1 MKNILFR
8 VKKNLKSSFIILIG
22 LIATNVV
29 CGQTQSGCTIAFPNN
44 FDNQVN
50 LSSIYNSGSCPSGDL
65 ILDNLNDK
73 NGNSTVTFDT
83 NITLNSLTLNYKSG
97 NNPLE
102 IIIPNGVTVTVVD
115 FVDMNLSSV
124 VQDKFLSVSGVLNVG
139 GNIDFGNI
147 DLEID
152 GNGGTISAGSITGAG
167 NTSCGADTDCP
178 TFDVP
183 GGCAPASSGLCSES
197 ALPIELLSFGVYES
211 NGMMLVNWATASE
224 INNDYFTIERS
235 SDGLNYQ
242 SIATVAGA
250 GNSSEEL
257 EYSYVDRNPLFGRSY
272 YRLKQ
277 TDFDGASETF
287 APVAMDFT
295 SLSNGDITL
304 TNPVRS
310 GEEVTVYANTDET
323 ENLKLTIFNMVGEKI
338 IDQNFSGV
346 SYSFQLDADVR
357 PGIYFVRIS
366 SVNSEKTGRL
376 LIQ

>member
-1 MKNILFR
+1 MNKNKFFIALLF
-8 VKKNLKSSFIILIG
+8 VSFLSTEITVG
-22 LIATNVV
+22 APCTY
-29 CGQTQSGCTIAFPNN
+29 TQSG
-44 FDNQVN
+44 N
-50 LSSIYNSGSCPSGDL
+50 LSSNITFASIINCDNGDVTLSSMSSHPSGSG
-65 ILDNLNDK
+65 K
-73 NGNSTVTFDT
+73 VTFAS
-83 NITLNSLTLNYKSG
+83 NVTLNSMDIGFASG
-97 NNPLE
+97 NKPIE
-102 IIIPNGVTVTVVD
+102 FIIPAGVTVTIIG
-115 FVDMNLSSV
+115 NLTFSG
-124 VQDKFLSVSGVLNVG
+124 QADKDKFFTIDGVLIVG
-139 GNIDFGNI
+139 GTL
-147 DLEID
+147 DLGDLQFEID
-152 GNGGTISAGSITGAG
+152 GTGSIDAGSII
-167 NTSCGADTDCP
+167 GADDTTCSTGSGGTGTCP
-178 TFDVP
+178 TITTESCDDGGGDFCTDP
-183 GGCAPASSGLCSES
+183 GVT
-197 ALPIELLSFGVYES
+197 LPIELAFFDALASGQS
-211 NGMMLVNWATASE
+211 IKVNWSTFSE

-287 APVAMDFT
+287 APVAVDFT
-295 SLSNGDITL
+295 SLSNGDITF
-304 TNPVRS
+304 TNPVRY